1 MAFHIGIVAVK
12 IVGVQEKKNAPTGL
26 VSDGGFLLGRIRF
39 GEQEGGFPSTR
50 ADKDP
55 AFVILRGIFD
65 QVKLQDLCEE
75 IDGFVI
81 IADEKSDV
89 GKGLFHG
96 KIE

>member
-12 IVGVQEKKNAPTGL
+12 IVGVQEKKNAPAGL
-26 VSDGGFLLGRIRF
+26 IPDGGFLLGRIRF

>member
-1 MAFHIGIVAVK
+1 MTFQIDIIALE
-12 IVGVQEKKNAPTGL
+12 IVGVEEEEDAPAGL
-26 VSDGGFLLGRIRF
+26 IPDGGFLLGRIRF